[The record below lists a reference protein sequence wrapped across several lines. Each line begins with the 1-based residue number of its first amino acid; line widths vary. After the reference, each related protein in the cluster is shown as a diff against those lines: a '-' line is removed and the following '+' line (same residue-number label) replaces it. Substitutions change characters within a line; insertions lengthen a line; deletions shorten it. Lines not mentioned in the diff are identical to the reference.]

1 LRAAFTVLHGAP
13 FLFLVSQITIRSPA
27 GTTSVVTLDASCTLK
42 QLKMVVEDATFVPAG
57 LQALVCGDELLADE
71 DATLEEL
78 DLVDGCELEL
88 LLEVEGG
95 AKGDSRY
102 KKSTSKFRWKWS
114 KKRTRRLQK
123 KRRKMR
129 QRAR

>member
-1 LRAAFTVLHGAP
+1 MHLNVVMPSGAVATVAI
-13 FLFLVSQITIRSPA
+13 SEA
-27 GTTSVVTLDASCTLK
+27 CTLA
-42 QLKMVVEDATFVPAG
+42 QLKLAVEDVTFVPTA
-57 LQALVCGDELLADE
+57 LQALVSGDELLADE

-78 DLVDGCELEL
+78 GLAEGEELEL

-114 KKRTRRLQK
+114 KKRTRRLQR

>member
-1 LRAAFTVLHGAP
+1 MQLFVQAP
-13 FLFLVSQITIRSPA
+13 GGGS
-27 GTTSVVTLDASCTLK
+27 TSVTLDEACTLK
-42 QLKMVVEDATFVPAG
+42 QLKMVVEDATFVPADV
-57 LQALVCGDELLADE
+57 QSLVINDELLADE

-78 DLVDGCELEL
+78 GLTSGMDLSL
-88 LLEVEGG
+88 LVEVEGG

-102 KKSTSKFRWKWS
+102 KKATSRFRWKWC

>member
-1 LRAAFTVLHGAP
+1 MAACFRSRCDRTKFQFQANNWPNGKLLNSFP
-13 FLFLVSQITIRSPA
+13 DIQCLVV
-27 GTTSVVTLDASCTLK
+27 G
-42 QLKMVVEDATFVPAG
+42 E
-57 LQALVCGDELLADE
+57 EELADE
-71 DATLEEL
+71 DATLDEL
-78 DLVDGCELEL
+78 GLESGTELGLEL
-88 LLEVEGG
+88 LVEGG

-102 KKSTSKFRWKWS
+102 KKSTSRFRWKWS